1 MFDVGFAEIFLLA
14 LIGLLVLGP
23 ERLPGVARTVG
34 GFVRKARMSWVSLRN
49 TIESE
54 LAEADISAPI
64 KKTSEELKQIGRE
77 LAEADLST
85 PIKKTSE
92 ELKQIGKKLTE
103 APAFKSEIPGT
114 DHLKTDNENS
124 ETAGPDPVSA
134 EDLKLEPLPEPDSKN
149 PENV

>member
-23 ERLPGVARTVG
+23 ERLPGVARTLG

-54 LAEADISAPI
+54 LAEAD
-64 KKTSEELKQIGRE
+64 
-77 LAEADLST
+77 LSK

-103 APAFKSEIPGT
+103 TPAFKSETQKT
-114 DHLKTDNENS
+114 DHLKADKTHPGRPVRIQDQPGHRNRNRYRNQTAESLKMS
-124 ETAGPDPVSA
+124 EKPKKKTVS
-134 EDLKLEPLPEPDSKN
+134 
-149 PENV
+149 